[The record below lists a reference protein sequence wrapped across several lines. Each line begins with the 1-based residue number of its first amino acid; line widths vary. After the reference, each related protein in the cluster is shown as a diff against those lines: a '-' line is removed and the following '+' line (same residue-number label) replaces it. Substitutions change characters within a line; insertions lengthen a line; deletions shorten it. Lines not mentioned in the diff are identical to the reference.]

1 MAIHSLIRPLPH
13 FHDARPIRRAS
24 GLDVPQRRLT
34 LLGEANV
41 YLRRRR
47 AQWKS
52 AAIALS
58 IASAWLGLG
67 ALLLSRIG

>member
-1 MAIHSLIRPLPH
+1 MAIQSLIRPLPQ
-13 FHDARPIRRAS
+13 FHTAPHARRAS
-24 GLDVPQRRLT
+24 GIDVPQRRLT
-34 LLGEANV
+34 FLGETNV